1 MTTLKQIRQ
10 KKREKL
16 ASYTRRPVHAGL
28 TEQEEDECLIE
39 WLKQKHKL
47 IQPFTERENDVGY
60 SKEDWHIR
68 EIARQVLILEL
79 LEELK

>member
-1 MTTLKQIRQ
+1 MITLKQIVC
-10 KKREKL
+10 KGCFYENELPDCPKFC
-16 ASYTRRPVHAGL
+16 PL
-28 TEQEEDECLIE
+28 TFNHVKE

-79 LEELK
+79 LKEIEE